1 MVKLNVSGNTD
12 MKRILPVIFSDN
24 YISLMP
30 GEQQTI
36 KMELQK
42 SDTRGEKP
50 FVSIEGINTE

>member
-1 MVKLNVSGNTD
+1 

-36 KMELQK
+36 KMELQN